1 MHWLWGWDSGFQV
14 LCGQLM
20 VCMRAQVCVPW
31 SVLAYCWRYMYGV
44 FDRVTMLNTAIDNY
58 NLHRVVTKKLDL
70 DTEN

>member
-1 MHWLWGWDSGFQV
+1 
-14 LCGQLM
+14 
-20 VCMRAQVCVPW
+20 
-31 SVLAYCWRYMYGV
+31 MYGV